1 MSIEN
6 VSFLVQDSGQ
16 IYTFT
21 FFVFLTFLEA
31 REEID
36 FSRSTIVP
44 KNVKSVNQ
52 QTSASWEI

>member
-16 IYTFT
+16 IYMFT
-21 FFVFLTFLEA
+21 FFVFSTFLEA

-36 FSRSTIVP
+36 FSRSTIVL

-52 QTSASWEI
+52 QTSATWEI